1 MNISVKFII
10 ITNLLMTC
18 LLACLSAI
26 AGVVTAE
33 TAITCTSIEYYYTQD
48 CPHCKRAT
56 EFFNSFEP
64 QYPEILIK
72 RYNVHQDLDA
82 ITRFIELHE
91 RHGIERPGVPF
102 IVMCDQY
109 LIGFDEPETTGRMI
123 EKILGLA
130 EISSQATKPVS
141 GQIELPVIG
150 SVDVHQY
157 GLPLLTIMIGLID
170 GFNPC
175 AMWVLLFLLS
185 LLVNLKNRIRI
196 FLVAGVFVLVSGL
209 VYFAFMATWLN
220 FFLIIG
226 FTRLLQ
232 VTVGLVAVFI
242 GSVHVK
248 DYFALGKGITLN
260 IPVTAKP
267 GLYARMRDVIYA
279 RNLWASLIAVTVLAI
294 MVNMVELLC
303 TAGLPAVYTQVLTSH
318 ELPTI
323 KYYSYLLL
331 YNAAYIFDDALMV
344 GVVVY
349 TLSRSKLQEKTGRI
363 LNFISGSVLLVL
375 GICLLFFPQVLI

>member
-1 MNISVKFII
+1 MINSVKFII
-10 ITNLLMTC
+10 TASLLMTC
-18 LLACLSAI
+18 LLVNQSVI
-26 AGVVTAE
+26 ARSVDVE
-33 TAITCTSIEYYYTQD
+33 TGPGCTNIEFYYTQD
-48 CPHCKRAT
+48 CPHCKRAA
-56 EFFNSFEP
+56 EFFNNIEQ
-64 QYPEILIK
+64 QYPEILVQRFNIH
-72 RYNVHQDLDA
+72 RDLDGL
-82 ITRFIELHE
+82 TRFIELHE

-109 LIGFDEPETTGRMI
+109 LIGFGEPETTGRMI

-130 EISSQATKPVS
+130 EISSPVTES
-141 GQIELPVIG
+141 ASERIELPLIG

-157 GLPLLTIMIGLID
+157 GLPMLTIMIGLID

-185 LLVNLKNRIRI
+185 LLVNLKSRARI
-196 FLVAGVFVLVSGL
+196 FTVAGVFVLVSGL
-209 VYFAFMATWLN
+209 VYFAFMAAWLN
-220 FFLIIG
+220 LFLIIG
-226 FTRLLQ
+226 FSRLLQ
-232 VTVGLVAVFI
+232 IAVGLVAVFI

-260 IPVTAKP
+260 IPDTAKP

-279 RNLWASLIAVTVLAI
+279 RNLWASLIAVTVLAV

-303 TAGLPAVYTQVLTSH
+303 TAGLPAVYTQILTSH
-318 ELPTI
+318 DLSAI

-363 LNFISGSVLLVL
+363 LNFISGFVLVVL
-375 GICLLFFPQVLI
+375 GICLLFFPQLLV